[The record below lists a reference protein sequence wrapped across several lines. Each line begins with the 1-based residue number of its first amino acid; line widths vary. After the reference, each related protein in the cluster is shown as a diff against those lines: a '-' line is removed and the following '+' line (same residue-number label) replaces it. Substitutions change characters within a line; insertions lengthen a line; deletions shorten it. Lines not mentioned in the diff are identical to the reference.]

1 MDLGGLRLGGGG
13 VLCLGGGVVLCLGGG
28 GEAVVAKVVVVMLLF
43 RCCLVLV
50 GFV

>member
-1 MDLGGLRLGGGG
+1 MVVVIGCGGEVLMWRRLDL
-13 VLCLGGGVVLCLGGG
+13 LCLGGG
-28 GEAVVAKVVVVMLLF
+28 GEAVVAEVGVVLLLF